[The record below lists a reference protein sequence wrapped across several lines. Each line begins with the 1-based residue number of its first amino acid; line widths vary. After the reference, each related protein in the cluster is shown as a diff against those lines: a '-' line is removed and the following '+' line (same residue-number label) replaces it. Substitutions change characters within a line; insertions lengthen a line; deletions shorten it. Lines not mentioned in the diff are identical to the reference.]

1 MRRRRFLTVGAAGAV
16 TGAWALAGCDP
27 VDGTGGS
34 RTTAPASAPPRSPE
48 PVGRLPEGVT
58 YHQHTGR
65 LSSAGP
71 VRLQALSV
79 SPSARVRVG
88 AAHGARLDTAETVR
102 AMADRV
108 RAVAAVN
115 GSFFDIATSAVFSG
129 YDGDPLGLYMENGA
143 LLSEVANGRT
153 ALVLGE
159 GGGVGRITEPRSVS
173 GVVASDGTRRRI
185 DGINRMPGR
194 IVGCGGVGGDV
205 LRGTRGV
212 RLAPAHNKLCEDPD
226 ELVLFTWQWG
236 TGTARTGPGSTEAVL
251 GPDGRVALLRSP
263 GGGPIPA
270 SGTVLTGIG
279 EGAAWLRRHARTGTR
294 LRITSRVYDGTGHR
308 IPGEGPT
315 VVQAGPRLLRDGAVD
330 IDIEANGVPATALT
344 QRHPRTLAGITA
356 DGTLLLVTVDGRDPG
371 VSIGA
376 TLAESAEL
384 MRSLGARDAMNLD
397 GGGST
402 TMVVNGRLRNR
413 PRSAAGA
420 PVRERAVGD
429 AVVVLPL

>member
-1 MRRRRFLTVGAAGAV
+1 MRRRRFLAAGAA
-16 TGAWALAGCDP
+16 TGVWALAGCGP
-27 VDGTGGS
+27 QDGPGRG
-34 RTTAPASAPPRSPE
+34 RTTPPAPPRSPE
-48 PVGRLPEGVT
+48 SVGRLPAGVT
-58 YHQHTGR
+58 YHEHTGR
-65 LSSAGP
+65 LSAAGP
-71 VRLQALSV
+71 VRHQVLSV

-102 AMADRV
+102 TMANRV

-129 YDGDPLGLYMENGA
+129 YDGDPLGLYVENSA
-143 LLSEVANGRT
+143 LLSEAANGRT

-159 GGGVGRITEPRSVS
+159 GGGIGRITEPRSVS
-173 GVVASDGTRRRI
+173 GVVAFDGTRRRI
-185 DGINRMPGR
+185 DGINRTPGR

-212 RLAPAHNKLCEDPD
+212 RLAPAHNKLCEDAD
-226 ELVLFTWQWG
+226 ELVLFTRQWG
-236 TGTARTGPGSTEAVL
+236 TDTARTGPGSTEAVL
-251 GPDGRVALLRSP
+251 APDGRVTLLRSP

-270 SGTVLTGIG
+270 RGNVLTGIG
-279 EGAAWLRRHARTGTR
+279 EGAAWLSRHARPGTR

-308 IPGEGPT
+308 ISGRGVT

-344 QRHPRTLAGITA
+344 QRHPRTLAGITD

-376 TLAESAEL
+376 TLGESAEL
-384 MRSLGARDAMNLD
+384 MRSLGARDAINLD

-402 TMVVNGRLRNR
+402 TMVVNGRLRNH
-413 PRSAAGA
+413 PRGA
-420 PVRERAVGD
+420 EGTPVRERAVAD
-429 AVVVLPL
+429 ALVVLPL